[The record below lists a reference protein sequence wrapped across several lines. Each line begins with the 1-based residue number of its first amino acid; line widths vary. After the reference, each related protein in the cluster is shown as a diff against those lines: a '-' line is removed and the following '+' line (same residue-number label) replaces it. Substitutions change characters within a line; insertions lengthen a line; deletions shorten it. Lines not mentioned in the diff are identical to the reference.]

1 MALAVRPDAECL
13 SDVCECSDEVYIFHN
28 RPFQVLVMSPF
39 FRPHQPY
46 GEVTMDDIR
55 PYFQPPRYP
64 TDGDS
69 DSDTRLTPTVSLD
82 SDPSEPSYLSY
93 HVETDSSELSY
104 LSVIRLTSDSS
115 SSSATPRHTPP
126 LVRGRGFIRTRAVPR
141 ERGHARGGGHGD
153 VAPGGFGNNYVS
165 PDE

>member
-1 MALAVRPDAECL
+1 
-13 SDVCECSDEVYIFHN
+13 
-28 RPFQVLVMSPF
+28 
-39 FRPHQPY
+39 
-46 GEVTMDDIR
+46 MDDIH

-64 TDGDS
+64 IDGDS
-69 DSDTRLTPTVSLD
+69 DSDTRLTLTVSLD

-104 LSVIRLTSDSS
+104 PSVIRLTSDSS

-126 LVRGRGFIRTRAVPR
+126 LVRGGGFIRSRAMPR
-141 ERGHARGGGHGD
+141 GRGHARGGGCGD
-153 VAPGGFGNNYVS
+153 VAPDGFGNGYLS